1 VEALNDLLRKY
12 GRRSVITNPLT
23 DQ

>member
-12 GRRSVITNPLT
+12 GRRSVVTNPLT